1 MTTNEGDKREQAGF
15 PDVCFGFILFF
26 FFSGIFL
33 FLLAFERKEFDIGS
47 LKFMFWCPKVGSFLQ
62 SAEN

>member
-1 MTTNEGDKREQAGF
+1 MTTNEGDKREQACF
-15 PDVCFGFILFF
+15 SDVCFGFIILF

-33 FLLAFERKEFDIGS
+33 FSLAFERKEFDIGS
-47 LKFMFWCPKVGSFLQ
+47 LKFVFWCSKVGSFLQ